1 MLSGLLF
8 VIIPLVLGYL
18 VKLKDTQY
26 LARIDKTCA
35 QLVSVI
41 LFLMGLSLAK
51 MDQLGQNLA
60 QMLQIAGVLFICI
73 SGCNLLA
80 LPLLDKRWNTQ
91 VTTRKAEL
99 PFKAM
104 LTGSGKLI
112 LAVAIGLGVGLL
124 ARSIWPGCLFWVDD
138 ASEGILL
145 LLLLLIG
152 ISLRNSAM
160 SLKQILLNAKGMK
173 LALVVALSSM
183 PGGLLAAWW
192 LELPWNQGLAMASG
206 FGWYSLTG
214 ILVTDYLGPVLGGG
228 AFLNELL
235 REMVAIMLIPLLIAR
250 YPATS
255 VGFAGATAMDFTLP
269 VIQQS
274 GGNSLVP
281 TAIVSG
287 FVLSLLVPVLVT
299 FFLTL
304 Q

>member
-1 MLSGLLF
+1 
-8 VIIPLVLGYL
+8 
-18 VKLKDTQY
+18 
-26 LARIDKTCA
+26 
-35 QLVSVI
+35 
-41 LFLMGLSLAK
+41 
-51 MDQLGQNLA
+51 MDQLGQNL
-60 QMLQIAGVLFICI
+60 LQILQVAGVLFVCI
-73 SGCNLLA
+73 SACNLLA
-80 LPLLDKRWNTQ
+80 LPLLDKRWH
-91 VTTRKAEL
+91 TRVESHKAKL

-104 LTGSGKLI
+104 LLGSGKLI
-112 LAVAIGLGVGLL
+112 LAVVIGLLLGLIVRTL
-124 ARSIWPGCLFWVDD
+124 HPGSLFWVDE
-138 ASEGILL
+138 ASEAILL

-152 ISLRNSAM
+152 IGLRNSAM
-160 SLKQILLNAKGMK
+160 PLKQILLNTKGMM
-173 LALVVALSSM
+173 LALVVVLSSL

-192 LELPWNQGLAMASG
+192 LDIPWNQGLAMASG

-235 REMVAIMLIPLLIAR
+235 REMVAIMLIPALISR

-255 VGFAGATAMDFTLP
+255 VGYAGATAMDFTLP

-287 FVLSLLVPVLVT
+287 FILSLLVPVMIT

-304 Q
+304 